1 MLLYDFMSMSM
12 TMFMTM
18 TMSMSMTINFKL
30 YVLVLL
36 FYSYG
41 HNLFQIFWNI
51 VDYLPNPTDWLTA
64 RNYYLKR
71 AS

>member
-1 MLLYDFMSMSM
+1 MLLYDFMSM
-12 TMFMTM
+12 TMFMT
-18 TMSMSMTINFKL
+18 MSMTINFKL

-51 VDYLPNPTDWLTA
+51 VDYLPDPTDWLTA